1 MTSARKLKVYGWN
14 HNGRHRVIVAATSWE
29 KACTAVPNTSVGYAR
44 EYGSITGNAGE
55 IAQAMTQP
63 GVAFYKKNQFSDDPW
78 TLKP

>member
-1 MTSARKLKVYGWN
+1 MRKLKVYGWN

-29 KACTAVPNTSVGYAR
+29 KAVAAVPHTRAEYAR
-44 EYGSITGNAGE
+44 IYGAVTGNDKE
-55 IAQAMTQP
+55 IAQAMSQP